1 MTEAESIGGTRA
13 RSATGTR
20 DAAGGDPADRY
31 ARRMRPPDYTGG
43 GLVNVVAEL
52 EQRLSGYSASP
63 GLRGDLAALIP
74 DAASYV
80 LVLFDGLGDHQL
92 AHPQAGP
99 LAASR
104 KATIDASFPT
114 TTTVSLSTLAT
125 GLPPAGH
132 GLLGYQLWLPEA
144 DHVMATIKWTTLW
157 GETLPFE
164 PDRFLPE
171 TTWERL
177 AAAGK
182 EPIAL
187 QPANFEG
194 SRLTRVLY
202 RGARFEGYHDM
213 ADAVVAAAT
222 LAEPGGRLVV
232 LYVPQV
238 DFAAHVAGQQSE
250 LYDEAIGVAAEVW
263 DRLGQRLPRGAVA
276 VGIADHGHVDIP
288 PECRAT
294 IPLEDHEG
302 RMFAGDA
309 RVVFV
314 HGEGASLAER
324 LPATW
329 VPRAD
334 MESWW
339 GPGPRHPEFEARVPD
354 GVLVADPGHA
364 ILHRFSDD
372 RLVGQH
378 GGLTPEE
385 LEVPLLVAESRRG

>member
-1 MTEAESIGGTRA
+1 
-13 RSATGTR
+13 
-20 DAAGGDPADRY
+20 
-31 ARRMRPPDYTGG
+31 MRPPDYAGG

-52 EQRLSGYSASP
+52 ERRMTGSAPSP
-63 GLRGDLAALIP
+63 GLRDDLASVIP
-74 DAASYV
+74 DADSYV

-92 AHPQAGP
+92 DHPNARR

-104 KATIDASFPT
+104 RGAVDASFPT
-114 TTTVSLSTLAT
+114 TTTVSLATIAT

-132 GLLGYQLWLPEA
+132 GLLGYQLWLPQVER
-144 DHVMATIKWTTLW
+144 VMATIKWTTLW
-157 GETLPFE
+157 GEAVEF
-164 PDRFLPE
+164 DHDNFLPT

-177 AAAGK
+177 AAAGA

-187 QPANFEG
+187 QPANFDG
-194 SRLTRVLY
+194 SALTRVLY

-213 ADAVVAAAT
+213 GDAVTAAAT
-222 LAEPGGRLVV
+222 LARPERRLVV

-250 LYDEAIGVAAEVW
+250 MYADALDVASEVW
-263 DRLGQRLPRGAVA
+263 ERLAQQLPAGTAA
-276 VGIADHGHVDIP
+276 IGIADHGHVDVL
-288 PECRAT
+288 PEHRVVIAT
-294 IPLEDHEG
+294 EDHED
-302 RMFAGDA
+302 RQFAGDA

-329 VPRAD
+329 VPRSE
-334 MESWW
+334 MEHWW
-339 GPGPRHPEFEARVPD
+339 GPGERHPSFEDRVPD

-385 LEVPLLVAESRRG
+385 LDVPVLVEESRR